1 VNEEE
6 IQEIEIAGQ
15 RTREKRIVRRQGLE
29 FHENNEYICR
39 GLFLFLLFQKKK
51 KKLEWQLIQHCEK
64 FI

>member
-51 KKLEWQLIQHCEK
+51 KKK
-64 FI
+64 KNGS